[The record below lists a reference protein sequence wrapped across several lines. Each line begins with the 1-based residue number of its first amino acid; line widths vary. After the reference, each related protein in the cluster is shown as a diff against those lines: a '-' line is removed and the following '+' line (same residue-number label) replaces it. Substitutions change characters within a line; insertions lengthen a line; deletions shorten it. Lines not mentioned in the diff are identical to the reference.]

1 MEYLLTFE
9 GLWSLLTLTALE
21 IVLGI
26 DNIVFISIV
35 VHRLP
40 EHQRAKART
49 LGLSLALIFRI
60 LLLLAISWIV
70 HLTQPILTI
79 QEFTLSYRDVILWA
93 GGLFLLAKSTIEIHN
108 RLEGPGESVSQKLE
122 RASMGTILFQ
132 IVMLDLVFSLDS
144 IITAVGLVNHIWT
157 IVIAVVVAMLLMIA
171 FASIVARFIHRH
183 PTLKMLALAFLLLVG
198 VLLVLEGF
206 HIHVP
211 RGYIY
216 FAMAF
221 SLFVEL
227 LNLRM
232 RKQRAVV
239 PLHEPYGPLEN
250 PDLRFQQDPKSSA
263 D

>member
-93 GGLFLLAKSTIEIHN
+93 GGLFLN
-108 RLEGPGESVSQKLE
+108 RYAGPC
-122 RASMGTILFQ
+122 LFAGFYYHRCW
-132 IVMLDLVFSLDS
+132 IGGSRLDDYYCRRCGNVTDD
-144 IITAVGLVNHIWT
+144 
-157 IVIAVVVAMLLMIA
+157 
-171 FASIVARFIHRH
+171 
-183 PTLKMLALAFLLLVG
+183 
-198 VLLVLEGF
+198 GF
-206 HIHVP
+206 C
-211 RGYIY
+211 RDCC
-216 FAMAF
+216 
-221 SLFVEL
+221 
-227 LNLRM
+227 
-232 RKQRAVV
+232 
-239 PLHEPYGPLEN
+239 PLHPPPSNIEN
-250 PDLRFQQDPKSSA
+250 VSFSISSSRSTSHTVP
-263 D
+263 